1 MKKNYFYAIIQEE
14 FSLLLSACRTENAQ
28 EIHDL
33 QTTCFQ
39 RHKSICLHLLKD
51 FITPIEREDLYEVSS
66 KIFAV
71 FSTLFSLSASERK
84 CAEQSVL
91 LLSAT
96 PFRFD
101 ETPLHRREDLWDL
114 WENSSRRSPN
124 AQTCFYALDSL
135 AETLLIAAIKN
146 A

>member
-14 FSLLLSACRTENAQ
+14 FSLLLAACRTENAQ

-39 RHKSICLHLLKD
+39 RHKTLCLHLLKD
-51 FITPIEREDLYEVSS
+51 FITPIEREDLYAVSS

-71 FSTLFSLSASERK
+71 FSTLFSLSPSERK
-84 CAEQSVL
+84 SAEQSVL
-91 LLSAT
+91 LLSAS

-101 ETPLHRREDLWDL
+101 ETQLRRREDLWDL
-114 WENSSRRSPN
+114 WENSKRRSPN
-124 AQTCFYALDSL
+124 AQECFYAMDCL
-135 AETLLIAAIKN
+135 AESFLIAAVKN